1 MILRF
6 FTFLLMIFMPAIA
19 RAEWNRA
26 SSDHFI
32 IYGETSSE
40 RLRGF
45 TERVEK
51 FDALMRIMTGQGKET
66 SPNKLV
72 IFVVRDIATVQ
83 RLIGKAAGS
92 VAGFYSPSI
101 AGSIAVVPKSSGSE
115 GSRGDHDAEIILF
128 HEYAHHFMLQYF
140 AAGYPAWY
148 VEGYAEYYSTTEF
161 RKDGSIAVG
170 MPAQHRATSLL
181 LLPAYPLTK
190 MFSADAGKM
199 TNDESASFYGH
210 SWLLTHYLRFEP
222 SRKGQLTAYINAFA
236 AGVPAEKAARDA
248 FGDVAK
254 LQADLKRYLQAS
266 KMTYQHL
273 SGVVLPVPTI
283 DITPVSPTEA
293 VLMPLYMRFMNGA
306 HGQAEVDSFVAAARI
321 AAARFPGEPR
331 AMELLAEGELDA
343 EQFDAATKANDALLV
358 QRPTDARALLRRAR
372 IATAIMRDTDKYPG
386 GWKAIRSLIV
396 KANRAS
402 PDDPFPL
409 SEYFTSFPSEGI
421 QPTPIAADG
430 LIRALEL
437 APQVPNLRFAL
448 AQWLIR
454 SNRRDQAR
462 NVLAPLLNEPHSP
475 AMRETA
481 REMVDPSGPAILP
494 VKDSEDKNG
503 KSK

>member
-6 FTFLLMIFMPAIA
+6 LVCVLMMTTPAVA
-19 RAEWNRA
+19 RAEWNKA
-26 SSDHFI
+26 TSDHFI

-51 FDALMRIMTGQGKET
+51 FDAFMRVMTGQGKDT

-83 RLIGKAAGS
+83 RLIGKAAGN

-101 AGSIAVVPKSSGSE
+101 AGSIAVVPKSSGGN
-115 GSRGDHDAEIILF
+115 GSRSDLDAEIILF

-161 RKDGSIAVG
+161 RKDGAIAVG

-190 MFSADAGKM
+190 MFAADAGKM
-199 TNDESASFYGH
+199 TGDETASFYGQ
-210 SWLLTHYLRFEP
+210 SWLLTHFLRFEP
-222 SRKGQLTAYINAFA
+222 SRKGQLTTYLKAFA
-236 AGVPAEKAARDA
+236 SGVPAEKAATDA
-248 FGDVAK
+248 FGDIVK

-266 KMTYQHL
+266 KMTYQQL
-273 SGVVLPVPTI
+273 RGVVLPVPTI
-283 DITPVSPTEA
+283 DITPVSPTDA
-293 VLMPLYMRFMNGA
+293 ALMPLYMRFMHGA
-306 HGQAEVDSFVAAARI
+306 HGQAEVDSFI
-321 AAARFPGEPR
+321 AAARTAAARFSGDPR
-331 AMELLAEGELDA
+331 ALELLAEGELDA
-343 EQFDAATKANDALLV
+343 EQFDAATKANDALLL

-372 IATAIMRDTDKYPG
+372 IASAMMRDTGKYPG

-409 SEYFTSFPSEGI
+409 SEYFSSFPSEGI
-421 QPTPIAADG
+421 RPTPIAADG
-430 LIRALEL
+430 LVRALEL

-448 AQWLIR
+448 AHWLMTT
-454 SNRRDQAR
+454 NKRDQAR
-462 NVLAPLLNEPHSP
+462 NVFAPLLNEPHSP
-475 AMRETA
+475 GMREAA
-481 REMVDPSGPAILP
+481 REMLDPSGPAILP
-494 VKDSEDKNG
+494 VKESEEKDG
-503 KSK
+503 KPK

>member
-6 FTFLLMIFMPAIA
+6 ALCLLMISTPAVA

-32 IYGETSSE
+32 IYGDTSSQ
-40 RLRGF
+40 RLRDF

-51 FDALMRIMTGQGKET
+51 FDALMRVLTGQGKET

-72 IFVVRDIATVQ
+72 IFLVRDVAAVQ
-83 RLIGKAAGS
+83 RLIGKARGN

-101 AGSIAVVPKSSGSE
+101 AGSIAVVPKTGTGGTFDLDSE
-115 GSRGDHDAEIILF
+115 TVLF

-170 MPAQHRATSLL
+170 MPAMHRATSLL

-190 MFSADAGKM
+190 MFAADAGKM
-199 TNDESASFYGH
+199 TGDETASFYGQ

-222 SRKGQLTAYINAFA
+222 SRKGQLTTYLKAFA
-236 AGVPAEKAARDA
+236 SGVPAEKAASDA
-248 FGDVAK
+248 FGDIAK

-266 KMTYQHL
+266 KMTYQQL
-273 SGVVLPVPTI
+273 RGVVLPVPTI
-283 DITPVSPTEA
+283 DITSVNPAEA
-293 VLMPLYMRFMNGA
+293 ALMPLYMRFMNGA
-306 HGQAEVDSFVAAARI
+306 QGQAEVDSFIAAARI
-321 AAARFPGEPR
+321 AAARFPNEPR
-331 AMELLAEGELDA
+331 ALELLAEGELDA
-343 EQFDAATKANDALLV
+343 EQFDAATKANDALLA

-372 IATAIMRDTDKYPG
+372 IATAIMRDTDKYLG

-421 QPTPIAADG
+421 QPTPIATDG
-430 LIRALEL
+430 LRRALEL

-448 AQWLIR
+448 AHWLMKT
-454 SNRRDQAR
+454 NKRDQAR
-462 NVLAPLLNEPHSP
+462 NILAPLLNEPHSSG
-475 AMRETA
+475 MREAA
-481 REMVDPSGPAILP
+481 RAMLDPSGPAILP
-494 VKDSEDKNG
+494 VKESEDKNG